1 MAKDD
6 YRGNWRRYWPQ
17 QLSHALL
24 PAAGVGLACWGVHA
38 ELWHLTPG
46 FATPAFQFLR
56 QALEWA
62 DQRDTIGIDLS
73 YVLGGAFGGFA
84 AAAVAVLV
92 KELI

>member
-24 PAAGVGLACWGVHA
+24 AFCSVGLGTIGIAA
-38 ELWHLTPG
+38 ETWHYMPG
-46 FATPAFQFLR
+46 FAFPAFQFLR

-73 YVLGGAFGGFA
+73 YVLGGASAGFGVACVAIRWGFA
-84 AAAVAVLV
+84 
-92 KELI
+92 